1 MSAFLGPIHYWL
13 YDKIKLQNNMV
24 EAVILFAENK
34 NVSNDLSSKL
44 DNQYGTIDLRPL
56 EEQID
61 ISNIHGWLQECVST
75 VEYRL
80 AYAVT
85 TLLKNDSQKKEDSE
99 NSSKNLEEL
108 KEIFRTLGEKESG
121 LNKDATV
128 SEAYKCLNDT
138 LLDGMPCDHA
148 NVLVSQKDHEI
159 VWKRSLCVHERYWSE
174 VGGEINNYYI
184 LREEY
189 IKGLLAQANIT
200 FEKLDETTSRIA
212 K

>member
-13 YDKIKLQNNMV
+13 YNKITLQNNMV
-24 EAVILFAENK
+24 EAVIQFAESK
-34 NVSNDLSSKL
+34 NLSYDLRSML

-61 ISNIHGWLQECVST
+61 TSNIHGWLQECVST

-80 AYAVT
+80 AYVVT
-85 TLLKNDSQKKEDSE
+85 ALLKEG
-99 NSSKNLEEL
+99 SKNLEEL
-108 KEIFRTLGEKESG
+108 KEIFRNLGEKESS

-128 SEAYKCLNDT
+128 SEAYKSLNDT

-148 NVLVSQKDHEI
+148 NLLLSQEDHEI
-159 VWKRSLCVHERYWSE
+159 IWKRNLCVHEIYWSE
-174 VGGEINNYYI
+174 VGGDINMYYI

-189 IKGLLAQANIT
+189 IKGLLTQADIT
-200 FEKLDETTSRIA
+200 YEKLDETTSRIA

>member
-13 YDKIKLQNNMV
+13 YNKITLQNNMV
-24 EAVILFAENK
+24 EAVIQFAESK
-34 NVSNDLSSKL
+34 NLSYDLRSML

-61 ISNIHGWLQECVST
+61 TSNIHGWLQECVST

-85 TLLKNDSQKKEDSE
+85 ALLKEG
-99 NSSKNLEEL
+99 SKNLEEL
-108 KEIFRTLGEKESG
+108 KEIFRNLGEKESS

-128 SEAYKCLNDT
+128 SEAYKSLNDT

-148 NVLVSQKDHEI
+148 NLLVSQEDHEI
-159 VWKRSLCVHERYWSE
+159 IWKRNLCVHENYWSE
-174 VGGEINNYYI
+174 VGGDINMYYI

-189 IKGLLAQANIT
+189 IKGLLTQADIT
-200 FEKLDETTSRIA
+200 YEKLDETTSRIA

>member
-13 YDKIKLQNNMV
+13 YNKITLQNNMV
-24 EAVILFAENK
+24 EAVIQFAESK
-34 NVSNDLSSKL
+34 NLSYDLRSML

-61 ISNIHGWLQECVST
+61 TSNIHGWLQECVST

-85 TLLKNDSQKKEDSE
+85 ALLKEG
-99 NSSKNLEEL
+99 SKNLEEL
-108 KEIFRTLGEKESG
+108 KEIFRNLGEKESS

-128 SEAYKCLNDT
+128 SEAYKSLNDT

-148 NVLVSQKDHEI
+148 NLLVSQEDHEI
-159 VWKRSLCVHERYWSE
+159 IWKRNLCVHEKYWSE
-174 VGGEINNYYI
+174 VGGDINMYYI

-189 IKGLLAQANIT
+189 IKGLLTQADIT
-200 FEKLDETTSRIA
+200 YEKLDETTSRIA

>member
-13 YDKIKLQNNMV
+13 YNKITLQNNMV
-24 EAVILFAENK
+24 EAVIQFAESK
-34 NVSNDLSSKL
+34 NLSYDLRSML

-61 ISNIHGWLQECVST
+61 TSNIHGWLQECVST

-85 TLLKNDSQKKEDSE
+85 ALLKEG
-99 NSSKNLEEL
+99 SKNLEGL
-108 KEIFRTLGEKESG
+108 KEIFRNLGEKESS

-128 SEAYKCLNDT
+128 SEAYKSLNDT

-148 NVLVSQKDHEI
+148 NLLVSQEDHEI
-159 VWKRSLCVHERYWSE
+159 IWKRNLCVHEKYWSE
-174 VGGEINNYYI
+174 VGGDINMYYI

-189 IKGLLAQANIT
+189 IKGLLIQADIT
-200 FEKLDETTSRIA
+200 YVKLDETTSRIA